1 MARPAKPR
9 RICMLP
15 PCRLFVPDSSDPA
28 EAATA
33 AGAAKSKA
41 TPAPVVLTLD
51 EYECLRL
58 LDYEGGDQ
66 ALCAAAMD
74 VARTTV
80 QAMYVRA
87 RQKLAQALVEGRP
100 LEIAGGSYDVCDTPH
115 AGCCCAERLRHGCP
129 RISTKK
135 RSEHTMKLA
144 VTYSPDGQIFQHF
157 GKTQAFKVYDI
168 EKGAIQASEV
178 KDTEGQGHGALAG
191 LLRGWGV
198 DTLICGGMG
207 MGAKNALADA
217 GIEIYAGCTGAADDA
232 VAALLAGTLAKSD
245 AATCDHH
252 HGEHTCHA

>member
-15 PCRLFVPDSSDPA
+15 PNSAFFPCLPTGGNTTTRPS
-28 EAATA
+28 
-33 AGAAKSKA
+33 
-41 TPAPVVLTLD
+41 VVLTLE

-58 LDYEGGDQ
+58 IDYEGGDQ
-66 ALCAAAMD
+66 AACADAMG

-80 QAMYVRA
+80 QAIYASA
-87 RQKLAQALVEGRP
+87 RQRVATALVCGLP
-100 LEIAGGSYDVCDTPH
+100 LEIAGGNYEVCGRPH
-115 AGCCCAERLRHGCP
+115 GDCCCAARLRHGCP
-129 RISTKK
+129 RVSAKK
-135 RSEHTMKLA
+135 RSERTMKLA
-144 VTYSPDGQIFQHF
+144 ITYSPDGTIFQHF

-168 EKGAIQASEV
+168 EKGAVKSAEV

-191 LLRGWGV
+191 LLRSWGV

-207 MGAKNALADA
+207 MGARNALADA
-217 GIEIYAGCTGAADDA
+217 GIDIYAGCTGAADDA
-232 VAALLAGTLAKSD
+232 ANALIAGTLAKSD